1 MTTKR
6 IRRDGLVA
14 IALLLVLAAC
24 NDTEQQSSSGASAA
38 PARPPSPV
46 SIVTVEPQQIPIVDE
61 LPGRIA
67 PTRTAEVRPRV
78 SGIVTERVFTQ
89 GSRVEKG
96 DVLYKIDSAPFEVQ
110 VKRAEA
116 NLKRAQAEQ
125 LRAQQDAD
133 RQKKLLDRNVVAQ
146 QAYDVASAE
155 LAQANANV
163 AAAEAE
169 LRTAKL
175 DLEYANVTAP
185 ISGRIGRALITEGAL
200 VSANNSEPLATILQ
214 LDPVY
219 ADFTQ
224 SVREMMSLRKALKMG
239 SLAKDPGEAPV
250 KLVLDDGTE
259 YAHAG
264 TLLFSDTA
272 VDRTT
277 GQVILRAE
285 FPNPDGELLPGLYVR
300 VQIEQGIQN
309 NALAVPRQA
318 VQRDASGNARVF
330 VVDGESKAAVRPVT
344 IGRVAGDS
352 WIVEEGLQA
361 GDKVIVEGFQKI
373 GPGAPVAPQPW
384 KADGTAE
391 GEQPTSAA
399 GDKKAG

>member
-1 MTTKR
+1 MSRSPAAFAK
-6 IRRDGLVA
+6 IAAIGL
-14 IALLLVLAAC
+14 LTVLAAC
-24 NDTEQQSSSGASAA
+24 NDAEQTPQKAAGA

-46 SIVTVEPQQIPIVDE
+46 SVITVEPEQIPIVDE
-61 LPGRIA
+61 LPGRIS
-67 PTRTAEVRPRV
+67 PTRIAEVRPRV

-89 GSRVEKG
+89 GGRVEKG
-96 DVLYKIDSAPFEVQ
+96 DVLYKIDPAPFQVEVQ
-110 VKRAEA
+110 RAEA
-116 NLKRAQAEQ
+116 SLQRAQAEL

-133 RQKKLLDRNVVAQ
+133 RQKKLLDRKVVAQ
-146 QAYDVASAE
+146 QAFETATAT

-163 AAAEAE
+163 AASKAE
-169 LRTAKL
+169 LAKAKL

-224 SVREMMSLRKALKMG
+224 SVREMMSLRKALDMG
-239 SLAKDPGEAPV
+239 ALAKDPGEAPV

-259 YAHAG
+259 YDQPG
-264 TLLFSDTA
+264 RLLFSETT

-285 FPNPDGELLPGLYVR
+285 FPNKDGVLLPGLYVR
-300 VQIEQGIQN
+300 VLIEQGVRQ
-309 NALAVPRQA
+309 NALAVPKQA
-318 VQRDASGNARVF
+318 VQRDASGNARLF
-330 VVDGESKAAVRPVT
+330 VVSTDNKAEIRQVAT
-344 IGRVAGDS
+344 GRVSGDR
-352 WIVEEGLQA
+352 WIIEDGLA
-361 GDKVIVEGFQKI
+361 PGDKVIVEGFQKI

-384 KADGTAE
+384 QPKGTASE
-391 GEQPTSAA
+391 EKPA
-399 GDKKAG
+399 GSDTKRAG

>member
-1 MTTKR
+1 MLRTPFAITK
-6 IRRDGLVA
+6 IAA
-14 IALLLVLAAC
+14 IALLLGLAAC
-24 NDTEQQSSSGASAA
+24 NDAEQSSNQAAAA

-46 SIVTVEPQQIPIVDE
+46 SVVTVEPDKIPIVDE
-61 LPGRIA
+61 LPGRIS
-67 PTRTAEVRPRV
+67 PTRIAEVRPRV
-78 SGIVTERVFTQ
+78 SGIVVERVFTQ

-96 DVLYKIDSAPFEVQ
+96 DVLYKIDPAPFQVEVQ
-110 VKRAEA
+110 RAEASLKRAE
-116 NLKRAQAEQ
+116 AEQ

-133 RQKKLLDRNVVAQ
+133 RQQKLLDRKVVAQ
-146 QAYDVASAE
+146 QAYDTASAE

-163 AAAEAE
+163 ALAKAE
-169 LRTAKL
+169 LAAAKL
-175 DLEYANVTAP
+175 NLEYADVTAP

-224 SVREMMSLRKALKMG
+224 SVREMMALRKALDMG
-239 SLAKDPGEAPV
+239 ALAKDPGEAPV

-259 YAHAG
+259 YG
-264 TLLFSDTA
+264 EPGRLLFSETT

-285 FPNPDGELLPGLYVR
+285 FPNTDGILLPGLYVR
-300 VQIEQGIQN
+300 VLIEQGVQQN
-309 NALAVPRQA
+309 AIAVPRQA

-330 VVDGESKAAVRPVT
+330 VVGEDSTAQVRQVSV
-344 IGRVAGDS
+344 GRVIDDR
-352 WIVEEGLQA
+352 WIIEEGLKP

-384 KADGTAE
+384 QPKGTASE
-391 GEQPTSAA
+391 DKPA
-399 GDKKAG
+399 GADTKRAG